1 MAQVLG
7 LMACTT
13 NAWIKH
19 ILLWGSFS
27 LKPSHSPPKG
37 GAGSYFVA
45 LTRIELVTLYYLGNC
60 EAGLSGDQGYFH
72 LCSQS
77 IVYAT
82 QFQWT
87 TITATTNKTK
97 PNGELEEWGRWRGR
111 RKGRRGEIWVLVMG
125 HSTLEVNFLVDVVL
139 TAEDSSSA
147 KRGTAGM
154 L

>member
-1 MAQVLG
+1 MCPLHWDGTTGCFLG
-7 LMACTT
+7 SRGSGPKLIISS
-13 NAWIKH
+13 NARIKY

-82 QFQWT
+82 QFQ
-87 TITATTNKTK
+87 
-97 PNGELEEWGRWRGR
+97 
-111 RKGRRGEIWVLVMG
+111 
-125 HSTLEVNFLVDVVL
+125 
-139 TAEDSSSA
+139 
-147 KRGTAGM
+147 
-154 L
+154 